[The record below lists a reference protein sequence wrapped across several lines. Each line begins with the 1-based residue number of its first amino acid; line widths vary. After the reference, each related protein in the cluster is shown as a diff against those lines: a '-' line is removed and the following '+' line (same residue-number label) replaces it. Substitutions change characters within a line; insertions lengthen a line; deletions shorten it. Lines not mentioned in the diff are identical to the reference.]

1 MRYLDAQDAAH
12 LYSSCGLMKG
22 ALVDFNCREMHLIW
36 WLLCQVENIVCRYN
50 LVIARHAGALQ
61 GLLLGM
67 YEDVVHWEL
76 ENVAE
81 LQGLYREYQEVVEWI
96 PIHIEDRIRYVHDC
110 GMVFQV
116 LLDFD
121 EGDVVADFS
130 AGERPLFFP
139 FVAYDCFLSAPCSDQ
154 AVFWNKVFVV
164 ADARE
169 RCATRITDLVSRHV
183 QQ

>member
-22 ALVDFNCREMHLIW
+22 ALVDSNCREMHLIW
-36 WLLCQVENIVCRYN
+36 WLLCQVENIVWRYN

-81 LQGLYREYQEVVEWI
+81 LQGLYRDYQEVVEWI
-96 PIHIEDRIRYVHDC
+96 PIHIEDRIRDVHDC

-130 AGERPLFFP
+130 TGERPFF
-139 FVAYDCFLSAPCSDQ
+139 FHLLRTIVSYQLR
-154 AVFWNKVFVV
+154 V
-164 ADARE
+164 R
-169 RCATRITDLVSRHV
+169 TRQFFGTRHLWLPRHV
-183 QQ
+183 AFGVRGICGSRD

>member
-36 WLLCQVENIVCRYN
+36 WLLCQVENIVWRYN

-96 PIHIEDRIRYVHDC
+96 PIHIADRIRDVHVC

-121 EGDVVADFS
+121 EGDVVADFC
-130 AGERPLFFP
+130 AGERPFFP

-154 AVFWNKVFVV
+154 AVFRYTAFVV
-164 ADARE
+164 AQTCRIWG
-169 RCATRITDLVSRHV
+169 TRHLW
-183 QQ
+183 